1 MRDDAEKRDSQQNLS
16 RRRLFKLHLLNAV
29 LCRISDISVK
39 RVPSVYEEE
48 SDDIQIS
55 SAVTVFRDSLDLA
68 VDSIVLVS
76 LGTVVG
82 FLMNTVLLR
91 QTSLTSD
98 TKTFLA
104 QAQDPDSAVVSL
116 VPVTFN
122 AESKNRLLRGSYLA
136 SIEHK
141 ERRRT
146 FLRF

>member
-1 MRDDAEKRDSQQNLS
+1 MRLQV
-16 RRRLFKLHLLNAV
+16 LNAF
-29 LCRISDISVK
+29 LCCILDIFVK
-39 RVPSVYEEE
+39 RIPSGFPVEER
-48 SDDIQIS
+48 DDIQIS
-55 SAVTVFRDSLDLA
+55 STTFIFGDSLDLA

-82 FLMNTVLLR
+82 FLMNMSFR
-91 QTSLTSD
+91 QASLTSD
-98 TKTFLA
+98 TKTFLT

>member
-1 MRDDAEKRDSQQNLS
+1 M
-16 RRRLFKLHLLNAV
+16 FKLHLLLIAV

-39 RVPSVYEEE
+39 SVPSVYEEE

-55 SAVTVFRDSLDLA
+55 SAITVFRDSLDLA

-76 LGTVVG
+76 LGTVVD
-82 FLMNTVLLR
+82 FLMNTMLLR
-91 QTSLTSD
+91 QASLTCD

-104 QAQDPDSAVVSL
+104 QAQHPDSAVVSL

-122 AESKNRLLRGSYLA
+122 AEAKNRLLRGSYLA

-141 ERRRT
+141 ERCRT